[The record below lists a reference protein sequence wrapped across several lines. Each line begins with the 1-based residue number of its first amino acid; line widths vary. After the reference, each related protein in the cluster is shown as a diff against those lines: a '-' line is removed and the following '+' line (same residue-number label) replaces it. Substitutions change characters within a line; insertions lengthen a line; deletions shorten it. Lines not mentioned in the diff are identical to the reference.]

1 MTTSGDVTAR
11 SKDGV
16 PQWDGNS
23 STFQRYEEDAL
34 LWREGIAYHKRYL
47 SGPKLVAELQGA
59 AKRLVV
65 GKPPDW
71 VSFPG
76 GVETLM
82 QHLRTCL
89 GRPQVTELTEYLNQ
103 YFRHSRRR
111 NGETINDYV
120 TRKSELYMRAQQ
132 ALGRVRPHH
141 EASATTS
148 PGYPGSGYGQ
158 SRRNSWASEATTTTY
173 DQEDQNEDGETET
186 TWDWNSASQAGSWS
200 WSGYGWPSYNAGS
213 WWQTSSWGWTGY
225 GDHGSSNAGT
235 GQKPIE
241 LLPDWVQGWYL
252 LQDAGLNTNERN
264 MIFTALKG
272 DFSVQKVAQELR
284 NQWSEQDLKRRD
296 QQHKSMGYMGENLD
310 DENYEAEYQEAWRS
324 EEHQDDDLTAEG
336 VALIAEAEED
346 AQHAWAALQ
355 QARRTL
361 KEARNRQHQ
370 VRMSRKYYGQSGG
383 GSRASSSGAKPRDD
397 SNMTCMKCGR
407 LGHRMANCPQ
417 EKGDKANLSETQ
429 AAPFVCF
436 AEQALAGLGNM
447 NTVSALP
454 TTAEAIEDGY
464 GVIDGGATKT
474 LGSVVALEAV
484 MKKNV
489 SKMGTSGIKGVDTN
503 NRPTFGFADS
513 GEARCISTVELGLQ
527 ANGQAGS
534 LRVHALNKGTGP
546 ILISVSTLRT
556 LGAIIDF
563 SSDLM
568 VLRNLDPYRVI
579 PLKRSSTGHQ
589 LMNLTEDLFR
599 DATTVQTAIPSLASH
614 VERAE

>member
-1 MTTSGDVTAR
+1 
-11 SKDGV
+11 
-16 PQWDGNS
+16 
-23 STFQRYEEDAL
+23 
-34 LWREGIAYHKRYL
+34 
-47 SGPKLVAELQGA
+47 
-59 AKRLVV
+59 
-65 GKPPDW
+65 
-71 VSFPG
+71 
-76 GVETLM
+76 
-82 QHLRTCL
+82 
-89 GRPQVTELTEYLNQ
+89 
-103 YFRHSRRR
+103 
-111 NGETINDYV
+111 
-120 TRKSELYMRAQQ
+120 
-132 ALGRVRPHH
+132 
-141 EASATTS
+141 
-148 PGYPGSGYGQ
+148 
-158 SRRNSWASEATTTTY
+158 
-173 DQEDQNEDGETET
+173 
-186 TWDWNSASQAGSWS
+186 
-200 WSGYGWPSYNAGS
+200 
-213 WWQTSSWGWTGY
+213 
-225 GDHGSSNAGT
+225 
-235 GQKPIE
+235 
-241 LLPDWVQGWYL
+241 
-252 LQDAGLNTNERN
+252 
-264 MIFTALKG
+264 
-272 DFSVQKVAQELR
+272 
-284 NQWSEQDLKRRD
+284 
-296 QQHKSMGYMGENLD
+296 
-310 DENYEAEYQEAWRS
+310 
-324 EEHQDDDLTAEG
+324 
-336 VALIAEAEED
+336 
-346 AQHAWAALQ
+346 
-355 QARRTL
+355 
-361 KEARNRQHQ
+361 
-370 VRMSRKYYGQSGG
+370 
-383 GSRASSSGAKPRDD
+383 
-397 SNMTCMKCGR
+397 
-407 LGHRMANCPQ
+407 MANCPQ

-484 MKKNV
+484 MKQNV

-568 VLRNLDPYRVI
+568 VLRNLDPYKVI